1 MSPLCSKFLLLLRK
15 WQIIKYRVIS
25 RTFCYKNNESNYISF
40 IVKLIVLMAKM
51 NWIVQKS
58 NVLQI
63 ILVVR
68 IKIAYQGLG
77 FVTVIMIVVTIVT
90 KWKIVT
96 QEFVWLTSFDVL
108 LENVFLFIGNVSI
121 LFILNRGYYSKLE

>member
-25 RTFCYKNNESNYISF
+25 RTFCYKNNESNHISF

-108 LENVFLFIGNVSI
+108 LENVFLFIGNVSSVY
-121 LFILNRGYYSKLE
+121 FNRGYYSKLE

>member
-1 MSPLCSKFLLLLRK
+1 MTFIKGLTFFKQFTKLKF
-15 WQIIKYRVIS
+15 S
-25 RTFCYKNNESNYISF
+25 
-40 IVKLIVLMAKM
+40 
-51 NWIVQKS
+51 
-58 NVLQI
+58 
-63 ILVVR
+63 VVR

-77 FVTVIMIVVTIVT
+77 FVMVIMIVVTIVT

-121 LFILNRGYYSKLE
+121 CILNRGIIKFS